1 MEQHRFSCKR
11 GVTTYTKKGKYT
23 QHAQGKMTNTM
34 TMQEQIEMSGLE
46 IMSSLSSS
54 SSSSLSSQLQWNST
68 NQWSPL
74 LGGGR
79 ESQACVTIESGN
91 ENGAGGQTI
100 VVIGGTMQSDSYTNS
115 VIVWDPSTKRWR
127 NGPSLNDRRR
137 DLVAVVCRGKVYAIG
152 GDNNNTT
159 LDTFDSIQVSS
170 VLEMTERTTT
180 TRQNNNQWTRLQCRL
195 SSPRLHCAAVTIHN
209 CYIIILGG
217 VNVMGQP
224 LSSVDIMDTAPPH
237 NNNNNNSNGEP
248 TIVAGPSMNF
258 ARLLLEQLWWTIRY
272 LWWVDGSIVSDQ
284 PQWNLSCSRSSH
296 RTRTREIATAI

>member
-1 MEQHRFSCKR
+1 MEQHRFSCDNIQQ
-11 GVTTYTKKGKYT
+11 KGKYT
-23 QHAQGKMTNTM
+23 LHAQGKMTNTM
-34 TMQEQIEMSGLE
+34 TMQEQIEMSGLR

-100 VVIGGTMQSDSYTNS
+100 VVIGGTMQRDSYTNS

-137 DLVAVVCRGKVYAIG
+137 DLVAVVCRDKVYAIG
-152 GDNNNTT
+152 GVGRANDYNNYRF
-159 LDTFDSIQVSS
+159 LDTMESIQVSS
-170 VLEMTERTTT
+170 LLETMETSMM

-195 SSPRLHCAAVTIHN
+195 SSPRSEFAAVVVHN
-209 CYIIILGG
+209 RYIVIFWWAQSHGPRLVISGYSGHCTTPQQQQQQQQQWRTNNSGRTQHEFCAICFWSSCGG
-217 VNVMGQP
+217 QSDICGGWMGQ
-224 LSSVDIMDTAPPH
+224 
-237 NNNNNNSNGEP
+237 
-248 TIVAGPSMNF
+248 
-258 ARLLLEQLWWTIRY
+258 
-272 LWWVDGSIVSDQ
+272 
-284 PQWNLSCSRSSH
+284 
-296 RTRTREIATAI
+296 